1 MKWMKSLILV
11 TKFLV
16 NVNNGEEGSI
26 VDIVK
31 MTDELMSELDDIR
44 MREFVKDVQNMTK
57 YTD

>member
-1 MKWMKSLILV
+1 MVK
-11 TKFLV
+11 
-16 NVNNGEEGSI
+16 EGNI

-44 MREFVKDVQNMTK
+44 MREFIKLSQNMTK

>member
-16 NVNNGEEGSI
+16 NVNNGEEGNI

-31 MTDELMSELDDIR
+31 MTDELMSELDDIKNER
-44 MREFVKDVQNMTK
+44 VC
-57 YTD
+57 

>member
-1 MKWMKSLILV
+1 MVKG
-11 TKFLV
+11 
-16 NVNNGEEGSI
+16 NI

-44 MREFVKDVQNMTK
+44 MRESLLKMSQNMTK